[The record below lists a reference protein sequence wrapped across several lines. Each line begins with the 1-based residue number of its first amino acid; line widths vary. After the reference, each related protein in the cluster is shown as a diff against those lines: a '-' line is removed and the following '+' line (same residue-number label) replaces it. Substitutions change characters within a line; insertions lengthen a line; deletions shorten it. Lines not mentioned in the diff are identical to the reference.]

1 MTCTGGTECT
11 KCSDRKIRDYAHKI
25 IEKYGVNLS
34 ITGKCKRMTEALEA
48 EKARQRRKKEGGK
61 RMNEKLGLVV
71 MDSKVVVSSRTVA
84 EVFEKEHGVV
94 LRAIRNLECSE
105 DFRLCNFAL
114 THEEFQM
121 PSGGTRRDPVY
132 HITRK
137 GFTLLAMGFTGPK
150 ATAFKEEYI
159 EAFEA
164 MEERLKNP
172 YAVKIPQSFP
182 EALRAYANECEQRA
196 LAEAQRDE
204 AIRTKA
210 WIGTRREATAMAT
223 ASAEKRRAEALA
235 ELVGDST
242 NWKSV
247 KSLRWLLDVFADSKG
262 MWSAVGKRLKSISD
276 EMGYEVRQIEHSDYG
291 HVNAYH
297 KNVIDLFRARVA
309 ADQNMLGKYRRAE
322 LEESA

>member
-11 KCSDRKIRDYAHKI
+11 KCSDQRIKDYARKI
-25 IEKYGVNLS
+25 IEKYTINFH
-34 ITGKCKRMTEALEA
+34 ITGKCRRMTEALEA
-48 EKARQRRKKEGGK
+48 ERQIQKGGK

-84 EVFEKEHGVV
+84 EVFEKEHNVV

-105 DFRLCNFAL
+105 DFRQCNFAPVYK
-114 THEEFQM
+114 TVNDGIIINGKTEE
-121 PSGGTRRDPVY
+121 Y

-137 GFTLLAMGFTGPK
+137 GFTLLAMGFTGAK
-150 ATAFKEEYI
+150 ATQFREEYI

-172 YAVKIPQSFP
+172 YAIKIPQSFP

-210 WIGTRREATAMAT
+210 WIGTKREATAMAT
-223 ASAEKRRAEALA
+223 AAAEKRRAEALA
-235 ELVGDST
+235 EQVGDST
-242 NWKSV
+242 NYKSV

-297 KNVIDLFRARVA
+297 RDVIDRFQARVI
-309 ADQNMLGKYRRAE
+309 ADQNMLGKYRREE
-322 LEESA
+322 LEASA